1 LTHQN
6 ENNMKQ
12 ITFKFDTAIKT
23 HKDKLVGHARVSGTC
38 KYDTTNEWYD
48 DTYAEITVTEIILLV
63 AGRSEVGT
71 LAYYMDKAL
80 LGSYADEIDN
90 AIHDHCEM
98 ELYPPVV
105 TEYGGEST
113 TAEQDARERNESIQA
128 QYKY

>member
-1 LTHQN
+1 
-6 ENNMKQ
+6 MKQ
-12 ITFKFDTAIKT
+12 ITFKFDTAIKNN
-23 HKDKLVGHARVSGTC
+23 KGKLVGHARVSGTC
-38 KYDTTNEWYD
+38 KYDTVTNEWYD
-48 DTYAEITVTEIILLV
+48 DCYAEITVTEIILLV

-98 ELYPPVV
+98 ELYPPV
-105 TEYGGEST
+105 TLEDDGEST
-113 TAEQDARERNESIQA
+113 TAEQDARDRNESIQA

>member
-1 LTHQN
+1 
-6 ENNMKQ
+6 MKQ
-12 ITFKFDTAIKT
+12 ITFKFDTAIKST
-23 HKDKLVGHARVSGTC
+23 KGKLVGHARVSGTC

-48 DTYAEITVTEIILLV
+48 DCYATITVTEIILLV

-98 ELYPPVV
+98 ELYPPV
-105 TEYGGEST
+105 TLEDDGEST
-113 TAEQDARERNESIQA
+113 TAEQDARDRNESIQA

>member
-1 LTHQN
+1 
-6 ENNMKQ
+6 MKT

-23 HKDKLVGHARVSGTC
+23 HKFKLVGHARVSGTC
-38 KYDTTNEWYD
+38 SYDTTNEYYD
-48 DTYAEITVTEIILLV
+48 GDNAEITVTEIILFV

-98 ELYPPVV
+98 ELYPPV
-105 TEYGGEST
+105 TLEDDGEST
-113 TAEQDARERNESIQA
+113 TAEQDARERNESIQS

>member
-1 LTHQN
+1 
-6 ENNMKQ
+6 MKQ

-38 KYDTTNEWYD
+38 SYDTTTNDYYD
-48 DTYAEITVTEIILLV
+48 DAYAVFTVTEIILLV
-63 AGRSEVGT
+63 AGRSESGT

-80 LGSYADEIDN
+80 LGSYADEIDH

-98 ELYPPVV
+98 ELYPSV
-105 TEYGGEST
+105 TLEDDGEST
-113 TAEQDARERNESIQA
+113 TAEQDARDRNESIQA

>member
-1 LTHQN
+1 
-6 ENNMKQ
+6 MKQ

-38 KYDTTNEWYD
+38 SYDTVTNEYYD
-48 DTYAEITVTEIILLV
+48 GDNAEITVTEIILLV

-105 TEYGGEST
+105 TEYGGEYP
-113 TAEQDARERNESIQA
+113 TAEQDARDRNESIQA